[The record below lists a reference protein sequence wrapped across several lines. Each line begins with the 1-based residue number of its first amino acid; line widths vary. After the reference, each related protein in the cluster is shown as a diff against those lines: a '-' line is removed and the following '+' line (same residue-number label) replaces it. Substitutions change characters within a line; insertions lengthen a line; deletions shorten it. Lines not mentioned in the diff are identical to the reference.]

1 MAIDLFRR
9 ICCQL
14 NKSNEEMVSFEI
26 TLRWAKER
34 VEAVESRN
42 IDIILAFLFEAVRK
56 RMEQLL
62 EALGPDMLI

>member
-34 VEAVESRN
+34 AVER
-42 IDIILAFLFEAVRK
+42 DPV
-56 RMEQLL
+56 LL
-62 EALGPDMLI
+62 LLSFWLSIPGKEINLQCPM